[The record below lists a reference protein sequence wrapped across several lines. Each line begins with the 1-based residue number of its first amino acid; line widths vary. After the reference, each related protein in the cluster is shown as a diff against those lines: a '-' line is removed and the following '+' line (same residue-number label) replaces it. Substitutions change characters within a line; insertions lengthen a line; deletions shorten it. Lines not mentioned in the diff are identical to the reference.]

1 MELKER
7 LLPIILESDLSFKQV
22 SSKLGISQEKLYEKI
37 ESNNLNTKDAYL
49 LSELLRIKNP
59 TKVFF
64 LKNTTRFI
72 FFFKS
77 RMEKNGN

>member
-1 MELKER
+1 MDLKER

-37 ESNNLNTKDAYL
+37 ESNNLNTKEAYL

-64 LKNTTRFI
+64 
-72 FFFKS
+72 S
-77 RMEKNGN
+77 